1 MKRVNNKGFAIS
13 TMLYGLLI
21 VIVLVMGMIMSI
33 MAFNRKNSREFSTKA
48 VEDLEKETLVPLS
61 EAVVSLS
68 INQAPARYYR
78 SLSSALQW
86 LDSSKKAEIKFI
98 KDVNENIQ
106 IDNKQFEAIIDLN
119 DKTLNGYISVGNKN
133 SSLTLNNGRIVS
145 TTGKVS
151 IKNNGT
157 ININNVN
164 VTANNARVIEN
175 SGVISISSG
184 TYTSNISD
192 YMINNVSNN
201 NDDDDRTATIAFQ
214 NTDLTTSTGAII
226 NNKGNIAI
234 TGGKISSFT
243 ADSTKTVL
251 NNEKSLSL
259 TNATVTSNATA
270 LISNSGDSLKIENG
284 SYTTNLTDQSKTAI
298 DNKGVATISGA
309 TINSRAGST
318 IENSKTLV
326 ISSGVYNNTA
336 GGGNV
341 IKTTSGNITLNNS
354 TYNLNNSSN
363 DGIAIVT
370 AVNSLHNNI
379 NISNVSVYSTGAGI
393 ELNGNYSN
401 DKELNINNIVVA
413 KNNQN
418 EATNKSAISNNLG
431 SKNLYVSFSTIAGL
445 VSGKVFAVSQ
455 INKNTGEYMVS
466 SYNTKITHSK
476 VWTKDESKVTEL
488 TATLDSDSY
497 NNTLYSS
504 KFKISDFESYKG
516 VYNTK
521 FIEKVVKENPKAGED
536 AKEDETIDTDTKEE
550 TEETILG
557 QFSFNIS

>member
-1 MKRVNNKGFAIS
+1 
-13 TMLYGLLI
+13 
-21 VIVLVMGMIMSI
+21 
-33 MAFNRKNSREFSTKA
+33 
-48 VEDLEKETLVPLS
+48 
-61 EAVVSLS
+61 
-68 INQAPARYYR
+68 
-78 SLSSALQW
+78 
-86 LDSSKKAEIKFI
+86 
-98 KDVNENIQ
+98 
-106 IDNKQFEAIIDLN
+106 
-119 DKTLNGYISVGNKN
+119 
-133 SSLTLNNGRIVS
+133 
-145 TTGKVS
+145 
-151 IKNNGT
+151 
-157 ININNVN
+157 
-164 VTANNARVIEN
+164 
-175 SGVISISSG
+175 
-184 TYTSNISD
+184 
-192 YMINNVSNN
+192 MINNVSNN
-201 NDDDDRTATIAFQ
+201 NDDDDRTATITFQ

-259 TNATVTSNATA
+259 TNATVTSNATS

-354 TYNLNNSSN
+354 TYNLSNSSN

-370 AVNSLHNNI
+370 AVNSLHDNI

-455 INKNTGEYMVS
+455 VNKNTGEYMVS

-476 VWTKDESKVTEL
+476 VWTKDETKATEL

-521 FIEKVVKENPKAGED
+521 FIEKVVKENPGAGEN
-536 AKEDETIDTDTKEE
+536 AKEDEIIDTDTKEE
-550 TEETILG
+550 TEETVLG